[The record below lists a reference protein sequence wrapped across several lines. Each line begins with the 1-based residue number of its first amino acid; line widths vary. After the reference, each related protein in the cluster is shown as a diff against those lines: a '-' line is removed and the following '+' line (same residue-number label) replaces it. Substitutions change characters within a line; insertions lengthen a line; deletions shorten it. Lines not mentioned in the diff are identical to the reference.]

1 MIDVEALVLEEL
13 DDGELGQ
20 VQLGRQ
26 GVDGLLV
33 GVQAYVLDEALQ
45 DAQRLQGDLP
55 PAGAGLGAPSAAALV
70 LRLGWRGGGGLARRQ
85 PWAGGGLLLLQ
96 GLLGQKGLGGVL
108 EGQGGLVV
116 LL

>member
-13 DDGELGQ
+13 DDGELGE

-33 GVQAYVLDEALQ
+33 GVETHILDEALQ
-45 DAQRLQGDLP
+45 DAQGLQGDLP
-55 PAGAGLGAPSAAALV
+55 STGAGLDAPSAADFV
-70 LRLGWRGGGGLARRQ
+70 LRLGRRGGGRLAGRQ
-85 PWAGGGLLLLQ
+85 PGAGGGLLLLQ

-108 EGQGGLVV
+108 EGQ
-116 LL
+116 